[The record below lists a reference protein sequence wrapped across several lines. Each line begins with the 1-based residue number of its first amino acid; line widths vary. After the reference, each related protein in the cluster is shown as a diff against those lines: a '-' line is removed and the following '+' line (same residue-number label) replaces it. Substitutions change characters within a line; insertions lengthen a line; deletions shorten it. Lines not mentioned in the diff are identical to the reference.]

1 MQDELF
7 ELPAEAPANVPATP
21 PTKRQRATGGVQPQ
35 PPADEDVA
43 LAAALPPLLRLGGS
57 TWSYPGWAGHVWD
70 REYPAQ
76 RLSREGL
83 RAYSQH
89 PLLTAV
95 CIDRSFYQPLGA
107 TQYGRYAA
115 QVGEAFRFTVKA
127 PSLVADAQI
136 RHEYGRGREP
146 NPAFLDPQ
154 LALRDFIE
162 PALAGLGPKAG
173 ALVFQLSPLAPAQLV
188 RIDDQLT
195 RLDAMLAALPSPGAL
210 HEAAPDAVI
219 AVEVRDTAWLQPRL
233 VDILR
238 RHGATYCL
246 GLHPKLPA
254 IDAQLWLLRAL
265 WPGPLVCRWNL
276 HPSMGPHGYETAEK
290 RYSPFDQ
297 LQDPDLDTRSV
308 LARVIRGTTSA
319 GQRAFVTISNH
330 AEGCAP
336 LSARELARSVL
347 AG

>member
-7 ELPAEAPANVPATP
+7 ESPAAVPAAALPAPAP
-21 PTKRQRATGGVQPQ
+21 RRRRAPGGVQPQ
-35 PPADEDVA
+35 PPEPGDIA

-57 TWSYPGWAGHVWD
+57 TWSYPGWAGLVWD

-83 RAYSQH
+83 PAYAQH
-89 PLLTAV
+89 PLLSAV

-107 TQYGRYAA
+107 TEYGRYAA
-115 QVGEAFRFTVKA
+115 QVGEAFRFTIKA

-136 RHEYGRGREP
+136 RNEEGRGREP

-154 LALRDFIE
+154 LAAREFIE

-173 ALVFQLSPLAPAQLV
+173 ALVFQLSPLAPAQLA
-188 RIDDQLT
+188 RMDEQFE
-195 RLDAMLAALPSPGAL
+195 RLDAMLAALPSPTAL
-210 HEAAPDAVI
+210 RKAAPDAVI

-233 VDILR
+233 VEILR

-276 HPSMGPHGYETAEK
+276 HPTMGPYGYEEAER
-290 RYSPFDQ
+290 RYSPFDR
-297 LQDPDLDTRSV
+297 LLDPDPATRRV
-308 LARVIRGTTSA
+308 LARVIRGTTGA
-319 GQRAFVTISNH
+319 GQCAFVTISNH

-336 LSARELARSVL
+336 LSIRELARELA
-347 AG
+347 G